1 MEGRHSA
8 KKSGL
13 GYLKFWR
20 FDSGFHDPRL
30 LLLVLTSSHGSLLLR
45 AEGKEG
51 PAGRAT
57 SGHELPI
64 LLDGIWLALSIASSL
79 DLHGLGS
86 R

>member
-1 MEGRHSA
+1 MVGRHSA

-20 FDSGFHDPRL
+20 PDSGFHDPRL
-30 LLLVLTSSHGSLLLR
+30 LLLVPASGHRSVLLR
-45 AEGKEG
+45 AEGEEG

-57 SGHELPI
+57 GGHELPI
-64 LLDGIWLALSIASSL
+64 FLDGIWLALPVASSL
-79 DLHGLGS
+79 DLHGLDS

>member
-8 KKSGL
+8 RKSGL

-20 FDSGFHDPRL
+20 FDSGFHDPWL
-30 LLLVLTSSHGSLLLR
+30 LLLVPTSSHGSVLLR
-45 AEGKEG
+45 GKGEER

-57 SGHELPI
+57 GCHELPF
-64 LLDGIWLALSIASSL
+64 LLDGIWLALPVASSL
-79 DLHGLGS
+79 DLHGLDS